1 MSFAVS
7 SNDVLE
13 SFGLTG
19 VVYFPRFDT
28 AENLLDERTALFLSQ
43 VGLPHT
49 NWFKSKA
56 SVGQDE
62 SISLT
67 EWFSPED
74 GPLPAECRNWLV
86 LAYFAASL
94 IALDPKTGR
103 VYAFGEGEPLD
114 SYTEL
119 HADVESLVYSLHLFQ
134 QFLQFLQHERDE
146 GAELESR
153 VESLR
158 SRMSEFD
165 SLPFQDDESQWNL
178 VLEEVLDGIW

>member
-7 SNDVLE
+7 SNEVLE

-19 VVYFPRFDT
+19 VVYFPRFDS
-28 AENLLDERTALFLSQ
+28 ADNLLDERTALFLSQ

-74 GPLPAECRNWLV
+74 GPLPEECRNWLV

-94 IALDPKTGR
+94 IALDPETGK

-114 SYTEL
+114 SYAEL
-119 HADVESLVYSLHLFQ
+119 HTDVESLVYSLHLFQ
-134 QFLQFLQHERDE
+134 QFLQHERDE
-146 GAELESR
+146 RGEETELEAR
-153 VESLR
+153 AESLR
-158 SRMSEFD
+158 SRISEFD
-165 SLPFQDDESQWNL
+165 ALPFQDDESQWNL